1 MCLFQTFFCSTN
13 LFFSNFRQN
22 INPCVEVVPPL
33 TTLRQGIVVL
43 SRQWKNVIYTPI
55 LIQYNMKTSGMK
67 NLYQQEMNLEQV
79 MIMMRVMMIIM
90 MIIMMR

>member
-1 MCLFQTFFCSTN
+1 MLVSDIFLLN
-13 LFFSNFRQN
+13 KPFFSNFRQN

-79 MIMMRVMMIIM
+79 MIMKRVMMIIM

>member
-1 MCLFQTFFCSTN
+1 
-13 LFFSNFRQN
+13 
-22 INPCVEVVPPL
+22 
-33 TTLRQGIVVL
+33 
-43 SRQWKNVIYTPI
+43 
-55 LIQYNMKTSGMK
+55 MKTSGMK